1 MNLNIRGHLMKNFLT
16 KKMYATR
23 ALFFAV
29 GVTALNVS
37 PIVISTT
44 HAATEQKMD
53 NLSTTLSLIFA
64 DKPIEA
70 SLFSPQFLGQVPIT
84 QIQKIVDNLK
94 VSLGALKNINV
105 SNGSGTIDFEKGEL
119 PVSISLNEQEQIS
132 TLWFSAPHFK
142 TISLDE
148 MVKGLHENAIGKTSL
163 LVIVDN
169 KPVVVENDKTP
180 MAVGST
186 FKLLVLKA
194 YEDAIKKGELKRETI
209 VSLKE
214 KNRSLPTGVLQ
225 NLPAGTPI
233 NLELLAQLMIQ
244 ISDNTATDSLIDVL
258 KKPRIEALSPRNSP
272 LLTTRELFQL
282 IDSSN
287 EKLRNKF
294 KTGTKS
300 ARLEALSELDKLPL
314 PSVSSI
320 GKSATWQ
327 DAEWYMSAHEICP
340 LLESVQDAPA
350 LNSSLNPLFK
360 NLNWQKIGFKGGS
373 EYGVI
378 NFSVIGKTQKGHNVC
393 AVFTANGNEPQPES
407 KLAILFT
414 GILQAVDSMSH

>member
-1 MNLNIRGHLMKNFLT
+1 MKNFLT
-16 KKMYATR
+16 KKMYVTR

-29 GVTALNVS
+29 GVMALDVS
-37 PIVISTT
+37 PIVISNT

-84 QIQKIVDNLK
+84 QIQKIVDDLK
-94 VSLGALKNINV
+94 VSLGALKSINV
-105 SNGSGTIDFEKGEL
+105 SNGSGTINFEKGEL
-119 PVSISLNEQEQIS
+119 PVSISLNEQGQIS

-214 KNRSLPTGVLQ
+214 KNRSFPTGVLQ
-225 NLPAGTPI
+225 NLPANTPV

-244 ISDNTATDSLIDVL
+244 ISDNTATDSLIEVL

-282 IDSSN
+282 IDPSN

-300 ARLEALSELDKLPL
+300 ARLEALAELDKLPL

-320 GKSATWQ
+320 GKLATWQ
-327 DAEWYMSAHEICP
+327 DAEWYMSANEICP

-378 NFSVIGKTQKGHNVC
+378 NFSVIGKTQKGHTVC

-414 GILQAVDSMSH
+414 GILQAVDSINH

>member
-1 MNLNIRGHLMKNFLT
+1 MKNFLT
-16 KKMYATR
+16 KKMYASR

-29 GVTALNVS
+29 GVMALNVS
-37 PIVISTT
+37 PIVVSTA
-44 HAATEQKMD
+44 HAAAEQKID
-53 NLSTTLSLIFA
+53 TLSSKLSSIFA

-70 SLFSPQFLGQVPIT
+70 SLFSSQFLGQVSIT
-84 QIQKIVDNLK
+84 QIQKIVDDLK
-94 VSLGALKNINV
+94 VSLGTLKSINV

-119 PVSISLNEQEQIS
+119 PVSISLDQQGQIS

-142 TISLDE
+142 TVSLDE
-148 MVKGLHENAIGKTSL
+148 TVKGLHENAVGKTSL
-163 LVIVDN
+163 LVVVDN

-225 NLPAGTPI
+225 NLPAGTPV

-244 ISDNTATDSLIDVL
+244 ISDNTATDSLIEVL

-272 LLTTRELFQL
+272 MLTTGELFQL

-287 EKLRNKF
+287 ERGGP
-294 KTGTKS
+294 T
-300 ARLEALSELDKLPL
+300 
-314 PSVSSI
+314 
-320 GKSATWQ
+320 
-327 DAEWYMSAHEICP
+327 C
-340 LLESVQDAPA
+340 
-350 LNSSLNPLFK
+350 LNN
-360 NLNWQKIGFKGGS
+360 
-373 EYGVI
+373 
-378 NFSVIGKTQKGHNVC
+378 
-393 AVFTANGNEPQPES
+393 
-407 KLAILFT
+407 
-414 GILQAVDSMSH
+414 

>member
-1 MNLNIRGHLMKNFLT
+1 MKNFLT
-16 KKMYATR
+16 KKMYVTR

-29 GVTALNVS
+29 SVMALNVS
-37 PIVISTT
+37 AIVISNT

-53 NLSTTLSLIFA
+53 NLSTTLSLILA

-84 QIQKIVDNLK
+84 QIQKIVEDLK
-94 VSLGALKNINV
+94 VSLGALKSINV
-105 SNGSGTIDFEKGEL
+105 SNGSGTMDFEKGEL
-119 PVSISLNEQEQIS
+119 PVSISLNEQGQIS

-225 NLPAGTPI
+225 NLPAGTPV

-244 ISDNTATDSLIDVL
+244 ISDNTATDSLIEVL
-258 KKPRIEALSPRNSP
+258 KKPRIEALSPRNSS

-282 IDSSN
+282 IDPSN

-300 ARLEALSELDKLPL
+300 ARLEALAELDKLPL

-378 NFSVIGKTQKGHNVC
+378 NFSVIGKTQKGHKVC

-414 GILQAVDSMSH
+414 GILQAVDSMNH

>member
-1 MNLNIRGHLMKNFLT
+1 MKDFLT

-29 GVTALNVS
+29 GVMALNVS
-37 PIVISTT
+37 PIAISTT

-53 NLSTTLSLIFA
+53 ISTTLSLIFA

-70 SLFSPQFLGQVPIT
+70 SLFSPQFLEQVPIT
-84 QIQKIVDNLK
+84 QIQKIVDDLK
-94 VSLGALKNINV
+94 VSLGALKNLNV

-119 PVSISLNEQEQIS
+119 PVSISLNEQGQIS

-225 NLPAGTPI
+225 NLPAGTPV
-233 NLELLAQLMIQ
+233 N
-244 ISDNTATDSLIDVL
+244 
-258 KKPRIEALSPRNSP
+258 
-272 LLTTRELFQL
+272 
-282 IDSSN
+282 
-287 EKLRNKF
+287 
-294 KTGTKS
+294 
-300 ARLEALSELDKLPL
+300 
-314 PSVSSI
+314 
-320 GKSATWQ
+320 
-327 DAEWYMSAHEICP
+327 
-340 LLESVQDAPA
+340 
-350 LNSSLNPLFK
+350 
-360 NLNWQKIGFKGGS
+360 
-373 EYGVI
+373 
-378 NFSVIGKTQKGHNVC
+378 
-393 AVFTANGNEPQPES
+393 
-407 KLAILFT
+407 
-414 GILQAVDSMSH
+414 

>member
-1 MNLNIRGHLMKNFLT
+1 MKNFLT
-16 KKMYATR
+16 KKMYASR
-23 ALFFAV
+23 ALFFAI
-29 GVTALNVS
+29 GVMALNVS
-37 PIVISTT
+37 PIVVSTA
-44 HAATEQKMD
+44 HAAAEQKID
-53 NLSTTLSLIFA
+53 TLSSKLSSIFA

-70 SLFSPQFLGQVPIT
+70 SLFSPQFLGQVSIT
-84 QIQKIVDNLK
+84 QIQKIVDDLK
-94 VSLGALKNINV
+94 ASLGTLKSINV

-119 PVSISLNEQEQIS
+119 PVSISLDQQGQIS

-142 TISLDE
+142 AVSLDE
-148 MVKGLHENAIGKTSL
+148 TVKGLHENAVGKTSL

-194 YEDAIKKGELKRETI
+194 YEDAIKKDELKRETI

-225 NLPAGTPI
+225 NLPAGTPV

-244 ISDNTATDSLIDVL
+244 ISDNTATDSLIEVL

-272 LLTTRELFQL
+272 MLTTRELFQL

-287 EKLRNKF
+287 EQLRNKF

-300 ARLEALSELDKLPL
+300 ARLEVLSELDKLPL

-327 DAEWYMSAHEICP
+327 DAEWYMSANEICP
-340 LLESVQDAPA
+340 LLESVQNAPA

-378 NFSVIGKTQKGHNVC
+378 NFSVIGNTQKGHKVC

-414 GILQAVDSMSH
+414 SLLQAVDSINP